1 MNNLAKISIFL
12 IVVFTTGSLQN
23 TIGQTAFAQLDPVE
37 NVTDST
43 DSTVS
48 NLQKPDDK
56 KNTMIK
62 EGLANIF
69 EIYQTLSGKDQTDV
83 NVMLKLNN
91 IEKILIQMMQ

>member
-23 TIGQTAFAQLDPVE
+23 TIGQTASAQLDPVE

-43 DSTVS
+43 VST
-48 NLQKPDDK
+48 LQKPDDK

-69 EIYQTLSGKDQTDV
+69 EIYQILAGKDQTDV

-91 IEKILIQMMQ
+91 IEKILIQMME

>member
-12 IVVFTTGSLQN
+12 IVVFTTGNLQN
-23 TIGQTAFAQLDPVE
+23 TIGQMVSAQLDPIE
-37 NVTDST
+37 NITDST
-43 DSTVS
+43 ISK
-48 NLQKPDDK
+48 LQKPDDK

-62 EGLANIF
+62 EALANIF
-69 EIYQTLSGKDQTDV
+69 EIYQVMSGKDQTNV

>member
-12 IVVFTTGSLQN
+12 IVAFTTGNLLN
-23 TIGQTAFAQLDPVE
+23 TIGQTASAQLDPVE
-37 NVTDST
+37 NITDTTASK
-43 DSTVS
+43 
-48 NLQKPDDK
+48 LQKPDDK

-69 EIYQTLSGKDQTDV
+69 EIYQILAGKDQTDI